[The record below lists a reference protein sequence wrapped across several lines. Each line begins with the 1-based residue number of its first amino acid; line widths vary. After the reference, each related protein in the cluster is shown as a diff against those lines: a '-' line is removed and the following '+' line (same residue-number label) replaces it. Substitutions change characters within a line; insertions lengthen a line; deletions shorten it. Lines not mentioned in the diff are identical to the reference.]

1 VIASLTPLPQVVVRF
16 VELKEW
22 LLGSLGLSNDAMHVH
37 VGLAIFV
44 ALLLVLPRIGLRRS
58 SPRKG
63 SGWLPFGLLAVLS
76 LVAEVFDM
84 IALLSVKSPVDPL
97 ESVRDVGNTL
107 FWPLVLT
114 ALLTRQRLTRRS

>member
-1 VIASLTPLPQVVVRF
+1 MIASLTPLPQVIVRF

-22 LLGSLGLSNDAMHVH
+22 LLGSFGLSNDAMHVH

-44 ALLLVLPRIGLRRS
+44 GLLLVLPRIGRA
-58 SPRKG
+58 KG
-63 SGWLPFGLLAVLS
+63 TWWLPFGLLAGLS
-76 LVAEVFDM
+76 LVAEAFDV

-114 ALLTRQRLTRRS
+114 VLFTWQRRRTGRR